1 MIKPKLREKSL
12 WFLLRQDLYWSPAF
26 QEILK
31 MKSAVN
37 LLIAFIGEMRC
48 KRAMNSRMWLNNS
61 FISYTE
67 SEFYNEGLGSSS
79 TYLRARN
86 KLIEVGFIQI
96 TYRGGFTKGDCNMYR
111 ILVPGRDVPDDEQ
124 RWRFYPQKNWKHEI
138 PKEKTNQVG
147 IKTRY
152 TPKDEGDTSPIDKGV
167 SGEREIK

>member
-1 MIKPKLREKSL
+1 MAKPKLREKSL
-12 WFLLRQDLYWSPAF
+12 WFLLRQDFYWSPAF

-31 MKSAVN
+31 MRSAVN
-37 LLIAFIGEMRC
+37 LLIAMIEEMRF
-48 KRAMNSRMWLNNS
+48 KKVMNSRKWLNNGSIS
-61 FISYTE
+61 FTE
-67 SEFYNEGLGSSS
+67 PEFFNEGLGSSS
-79 TYLRARN
+79 THLRARN

-124 RWRFYPQKNWKHEI
+124 RWRFYPRKNWKHEI

-167 SGEREIK
+167 YGERGIK